1 MMKTCR
7 HIILDS
13 KKDQSFLKTE
23 VSTKKVTSKLTFER
37 YLLYEQKFI
46 KQ

>member
-13 KKDQSFLKTE
+13 KDQSFLKTE
-23 VSTKKVTSKLTFER
+23 VSTKKITSKLTFER